1 MKIIIK
7 TFFFFAF
14 IALSFPVF
22 ASEIVLT
29 DGNNNPKWKLSVDAA
44 GRLVTSE
51 NDGQAWIETSSIEPT
66 TGLANFKHMTI
77 NRHQGMPFQ
86 KGLSIGTAPK
96 NQNGS
101 SGENYIKMFSDD
113 PLEQYV
119 QINFGMNTGPDASVH
134 YGFWECIEQGTR
146 VLPCVVDPTNAGQFG
161 VGMIPDD
168 GVKMQIRTTDSWNA
182 PYQKMIALRIDGGNL
197 ANSWER
203 AIQFTGNNGYVVG
216 EITAWLSGYER
227 RLRYFSGGAITA
239 ESHEN
244 GTFTHQ

>member
-1 MKIIIK
+1 MKIITKIL
-7 TFFFFAF
+7 FFFA
-14 IALSFPVF
+14 ITATLSSAF
-22 ASEIVLT
+22 ASDIVLT
-29 DGNNNPKWKLSVDAA
+29 DVNNNPKWRLSVDAV

-51 NDGQAWIETSSIEPT
+51 NDGQAWVETSSIEPS

-77 NRHQGMPFQ
+77 NRHPGMPFQ

-101 SGENYIKMFSDD
+101 AGENYIKMFSND

-119 QINFGMNTGPDASVH
+119 QINFGMNTCPYASSR
-134 YGFWECIEQGTR
+134 YGFWECIEQGVR
-146 VLPCVVDPTNAGQFG
+146 FVPCVVDPQNYGQFG
-161 VGMIPDD
+161 VGTIPDD
-168 GVKMQIRTTDSWNA
+168 SVKMQIRTIES
-182 PYQKMIALRIDGGNL
+182 PSSSYQKMAALRIDGGNL

-216 EITAWLSGYER
+216 EITAWISGYER
-227 RLRYFSGGAITA
+227 RLRYFSGGEITA

-244 GTFTHQ
+244 GTLTHQ